1 MKTVQTLPLS
11 AAPRNLC
18 VKKLLLKSIICLTS
32 EKFSIFAVGI
42 GAAIT
47 YYGFIID
54 SNRHLAI
61 GALIAL
67 VGFMPWSVR
76 NTTRDFRR
84 MQRDS
89 ENFNR

>member
-11 AAPRNLC
+11 AVPRNLR

-32 EKFSIFAVGI
+32 EKIGIFAGGI
-42 GAAIT
+42 GASIT
-47 YYGFIID
+47 YYGFITD

-67 VGFMPWSVR
+67 IGFMPWSVR
-76 NTTRDFRR
+76 NTVRDFRH
-84 MQRDS
+84 MSRDHD
-89 ENFNR
+89 NGNR

>member
-11 AAPRNLC
+11 ATSHKLRVN
-18 VKKLLLKSIICLTS
+18 KLLIRGIIYLTS
-32 EKFSIFAVGI
+32 EKFGIFAGGI

-47 YYGFIID
+47 YYGFITD

-67 VGFMPWSVR
+67 VGFLPWSIR

-84 MQRDS
+84 MQCDS
-89 ENFNR
+89 ESHDR